1 LWNKKTICIFLENML
16 MKNLMMVWMLMV
28 AASTVAQSGTG
39 DVIGTFIDFNT
50 QQPMAGA
57 KAMIRENGRVYL
69 ALANEDGRFRI
80 TGIPAGTYQVAGYF
94 QKDSTEKVTVEVPVE
109 AYGNAGVIY
118 FQNKTQDTKAVRV
131 GGGR

>member
-1 LWNKKTICIFLENML
+1 ML
-16 MKNLMMVWMLMV
+16 MKNFMMVWMLMV

-69 ALANEDGRFRI
+69 ALANEDGRFDNW
-80 TGIPAGTYQVAGYF
+80 Y
-94 QKDSTEKVTVEVPVE
+94 S
-109 AYGNAGVIY
+109 
-118 FQNKTQDTKAVRV
+118 
-131 GGGR
+131 GRNLPSSGLF

>member
-1 LWNKKTICIFLENML
+1 
-16 MKNLMMVWMLMV
+16 MLMV

-94 QKDSTEKVTVEVPVE
+94 QKDSTEKVTVEVPL
-109 AYGNAGVIY
+109 
-118 FQNKTQDTKAVRV
+118 K
-131 GGGR
+131 